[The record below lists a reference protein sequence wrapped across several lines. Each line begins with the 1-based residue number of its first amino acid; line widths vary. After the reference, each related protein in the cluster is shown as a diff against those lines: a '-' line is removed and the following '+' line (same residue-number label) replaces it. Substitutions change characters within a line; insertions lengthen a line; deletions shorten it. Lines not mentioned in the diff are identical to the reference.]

1 MQNVEGELQ
10 ISLRDAYE
18 GSDEVI
24 NVDGKRLSMRVP
36 AGTRDGARLRLAI
49 ARWSSGTAITVSV
62 LLAVLGLLPVMLT
75 RSAGTWSWL
84 AASACAVAVLSLTLA
99 WAAVRTRS
107 LWMPLGWAAGLAGT
121 GAAVLQGWPA
131 QALGAWAAAGAAAA
145 AGLLLIPAVLV
156 LERVRPSGSERRAA

>member
-1 MQNVEGELQ
+1 
-10 ISLRDAYE
+10 
-18 GSDEVI
+18 
-24 NVDGKRLSMRVP
+24 
-36 AGTRDGARLRLAI
+36 
-49 ARWSSGTAITVSV
+49 
-62 LLAVLGLLPVMLT
+62 MLT

-156 LERVRPSGSERRAA
+156 LERVRPSGSDRRAA

>member
-1 MQNVEGELQ
+1 MTDRV
-10 ISLRDAYE
+10 
-18 GSDEVI
+18 
-24 NVDGKRLSMRVP
+24 GKSVP
-36 AGTRDGARLRLAI
+36 GVSPEQRERDGRLAWMI
-49 ARWSSGTAITVSV
+49 V
-62 LLAVLGLLPVMLT
+62 
-75 RSAGTWSWL
+75 AGS
-84 AASACAVAVLSLTLA
+84 AVLSLTLA